1 MEEAC
6 FKNYT
11 KYKSMHSAKCIMR
24 KKKQFFCESTNDTL
38 ACVIFVKFESRA
50 AASVLH
56 ERERERERPEEA
68 ASRTEVTLYRYK
80 YI

>member
-6 FKNYT
+6 FKNST
-11 KYKSMHSAKCIMR
+11 KGLRGQEYALSKVYMR
-24 KKKQFFCESTNDTL
+24 KKKQFFCELTNDTL

-56 ERERERERPEEA
+56 ERERKRKTRGSCE
-68 ASRTEVTLYRYK
+68 LN
-80 YI
+80 